1 MASIRTRTGSHLLFV
16 DFRYMGKRCRETTN
30 LTDTPANRKKLARVL
45 EKMEAEILLGTF
57 CYEQY
62 FPKSDKAEYF
72 AALQE
77 RKQSLECDTP
87 LFKDFASLWF
97 DEKQIEWRIGYQ
109 NKVKIIID
117 KYLLPQFAKRPLMLI
132 DRADVLA
139 FRASLAKVTHKKT
152 NHILSAARINS
163 IMTTLRMILEE
174 AAKRYYF
181 DNPCADMKLLKSA
194 KPDIEPFSIEEVWRF
209 IHGVRADYK
218 NYYTVRFFTGMRT
231 SEIDGLTWDCV
242 DFERREICVR
252 KALVNGMLGEP
263 KTAGS
268 YREIAMS
275 PFVLEALLAQKQIS
289 FDRSDFVFCT
299 QDGKPLHYRNV
310 NRRVWTPT
318 LKQLNLKHRSAYQTR
333 HTAATLWLA
342 SGEAPE
348 WIARQM
354 GHANTTMLFKVYSR
368 YVPNATRRDGSAF
381 EALLFNSQQGTNK

>member
-1 MASIRTRTGSHLLFV
+1 MASIRTRTGSQLLFV

-87 LFKDFASLWF
+87 LFKNFASIWF
-97 DEKQIEWRIGYQ
+97 DEKLIEWRIGYQ

-152 NHILSAARINS
+152 NHTLSAARINS

-174 AAKRYYF
+174 AAKRYCF

-209 IHGVRADYK
+209 INGVRADYK

-252 KALVNGMLGEP
+252 KALVNGVLGEP

-275 PFVLEALLAQKQIS
+275 PFVLEALLGQKQIS
-289 FDRSDFVFCT
+289 FNRSDFVFCT

-354 GHANTTMLFKVYSR
+354 GHANTTMLFKFYSR